1 MHKLIFYFIDEF
13 KKKHLINLDKNIS
26 IIYRNYNKIYSE
38 NEVLEIKKFCLS
50 TNRNLFISNNVYLAN
65 KLNLDGIYLPSFNK
79 NFSILGK
86 IDKRLKIIGSAHNF
100 REIEIKK
107 KQKVD
112 LIFISP
118 IFKVKKK
125 SGFLDIHKFNILSKI
140 TKKKV
145 IALGGIK
152 KENIKRIKMVHC
164 SGFAGISYFD
174 NKIKK

>member
-1 MHKLIFYFIDEF
+1 M
-13 KKKHLINLDKNIS
+13 
-26 IIYRNYNKIYSE
+26 
-38 NEVLEIKKFCLS
+38 
-50 TNRNLFISNNVYLAN
+50 
-65 KLNLDGIYLPSFNK
+65 PSFNK

-125 SGFLDIHKFNILSKI
+125 SEFLDVHKFNTLSKI

-152 KENIKRIKMVHC
+152 KENIKKIKMVHC
-164 SGFAGISYFD
+164 SGFAGISYFND
-174 NKIKK
+174 RIKK

>member
-50 TNRNLFISNNVYLAN
+50 TNRKLFISNNVYLAN
-65 KLNLDGIYLPSFNK
+65 KFHLDGIYLPSFNK
-79 NFSILGK
+79 NFSFLGK

-125 SGFLDIHKFNILSKI
+125 SEFLDLHKFNTLSKI

-152 KENIKRIKMVHC
+152 KENIKKIKMVHC
-164 SGFAGISYFD
+164 SGFAGITYFKD
-174 NKIKK
+174 KIKK

>member
-50 TNRNLFISNNVYLAN
+50 TNRKLFISNNVYLAN
-65 KLNLDGIYLPSFNK
+65 KFHLDGIYLPSFNK

-86 IDKRLKIIGSAHNF
+86 IDKRLKIIGSAHNY
-100 REIEIKK
+100 REIAIKK

-125 SGFLDIHKFNILSKI
+125 NEFLDLHKFNTLSKI

-152 KENIKRIKMVHC
+152 KENIKKIKMVHC
-164 SGFAGISYFD
+164 SGFAGITYFKD
-174 NKIKK
+174 KIKK

>member
-50 TNRNLFISNNVYLAN
+50 TNRKLFISNNVYLAN
-65 KLNLDGIYLPSFNK
+65 KFNLDGIYLPSFNK

-86 IDKRLKIIGSAHNF
+86 IDKRLKIIGSAHNY
-100 REIEIKK
+100 REIAIKK

-125 SGFLDIHKFNILSKI
+125 SEFLDIHKFNTLSKI

>member
-50 TNRNLFISNNVYLAN
+50 TNRNLFIVNNIYLAN
-65 KLNLDGIYLPSFNK
+65 KLKLDGIYLPSFNK

-86 IDKRLKIIGSAHNF
+86 IDKRLKIIGSAHDF

-125 SGFLDIHKFNILSKI
+125 SEFLDVHKFNTLSKI

-152 KENIKRIKMVHC
+152 EENIKRIRMVHC

-174 NKIKK
+174 DKIKK

>member
-50 TNRNLFISNNVYLAN
+50 TNRNLFIVNNIYLAN
-65 KLNLDGIYLPSFNK
+65 KLKLDGIYLPSFNK

-100 REIEIKK
+100 KEIEIKK
-107 KQKVD
+107 KQRVD

-118 IFKVKKK
+118 IFKMKKK
-125 SGFLDIHKFNILSKI
+125 SEFLDVHKFNTLSKI

-174 NKIKK
+174 DKIKK

>member
-65 KLNLDGIYLPSFNK
+65 KFNLDGIYLPSFNK

-86 IDKRLKIIGSAHNF
+86 IDKRLKIIGSAHNY
-100 REIEIKK
+100 REIAIKK

-125 SGFLDIHKFNILSKI
+125 SEFLDVHKFNKLTKI

-152 KENIKRIKMVHC
+152 KENIKRIKMVYC
-164 SGFAGISYFD
+164 SGFAGISYFGG
-174 NKIKK
+174 KIKK

>member
-1 MHKLIFYFIDEF
+1 MHNLIFYFIDEF

-50 TNRNLFISNNVYLAN
+50 TNRKLFISNNVYLAN
-65 KLNLDGIYLPSFNK
+65 KFHLDGIYLPSFNK

-86 IDKRLKIIGSAHNF
+86 IDKRLKIIGSAHNY
-100 REIEIKK
+100 REIAIKK

-125 SGFLDIHKFNILSKI
+125 SEFLDLHKFNTLSKI

-152 KENIKRIKMVHC
+152 KENIKKIKMVHC
-164 SGFAGISYFD
+164 SGFAGITYFKD
-174 NKIKK
+174 KIKK

>member
-65 KLNLDGIYLPSFNK
+65 KFNLDGIYLPSFNK

-86 IDKRLKIIGSAHNF
+86 IDKRLKII
-100 REIEIKK
+100 IK
-107 KQKVD
+107 
-112 LIFISP
+112 
-118 IFKVKKK
+118 KKK
-125 SGFLDIHKFNILSKI
+125 SGDPPEVISQINIL
-140 TKKKV
+140 KKV
-145 IALGGIK
+145 LGYKPRYSSIQNIIGTSIK
-152 KENIKRIKMVHC
+152 WERFIGKN
-164 SGFAGISYFD
+164 
-174 NKIKK
+174 

>member
-26 IIYRNYNKIYSE
+26 IIYRNYNKVYSE

-50 TNRNLFISNNVYLAN
+50 TNRSLFISNNVYLAN
-65 KLNLDGIYLPSFNK
+65 KLNLDGVYLPSFNK
-79 NFSILGK
+79 NFSFLGK
-86 IDKRLKIIGSAHNF
+86 IDKRLKIIGSAHDF

-125 SGFLDIHKFNILSKI
+125 SEFLDVHRFNTLSKI
-140 TKKKV
+140 TKKKI

-152 KENIKRIKMVHC
+152 EENIKRIRMVHC
-164 SGFAGISYFD
+164 SGFAGISYFND
-174 NKIKK
+174 KIKK

>member
-50 TNRNLFISNNVYLAN
+50 TNRKLFISNNVYLAN
-65 KLNLDGIYLPSFNK
+65 KFHLDGIYLPSFNK

-86 IDKRLKIIGSAHNF
+86 IDKRLKIIGSAHNY
-100 REIEIKK
+100 REIAIKK

-125 SGFLDIHKFNILSKI
+125 SEFLDLHKFNTLSKI

-152 KENIKRIKMVHC
+152 KENIKKIKMVHC
-164 SGFAGISYFD
+164 SGFAGITYFKD
-174 NKIKK
+174 KIKK